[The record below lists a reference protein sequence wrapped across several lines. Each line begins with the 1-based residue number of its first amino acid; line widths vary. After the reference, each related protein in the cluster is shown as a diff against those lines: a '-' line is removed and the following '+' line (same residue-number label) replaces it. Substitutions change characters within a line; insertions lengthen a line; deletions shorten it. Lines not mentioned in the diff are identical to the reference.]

1 MTEKCWYYR
10 EKYNLTNKKEKGVT
24 LISLTIYVVVMV
36 LVIALIAVITSFF
49 YNNVI
54 NIDKEAVELAE
65 LNKLNLY
72 MIEETE
78 KEGNSIETISSDG
91 KKITFNNG
99 NAYIIQDNG
108 IYQNT
113 IRICTN
119 VNSEET
125 IFEKSEEND
134 KQILRVYYESI

>member
-1 MTEKCWYYR
+1 MSGKCWYYR
-10 EKYNLTNKKEKGVT
+10 EKYNITNKKEKGVT

-99 NAYIIQDNG
+99 NAYTIQDNG
-108 IYQNT
+108 IYQNS
-113 IRICTN
+113 IRICKD
-119 VNSEET
+119 VNTKVSEVGT
-125 IFEKSEEND
+125 TKEK
-134 KQILRVYYESI
+134 R

>member
-99 NAYIIQDNG
+99 NAYTIQDNG
-108 IYQNT
+108 IYQNS
-113 IRICTN
+113 IRICKD
-119 VNSEET
+119 VNTKVTEFGKT
-125 IFEKSEEND
+125 YIM
-134 KQILRVYYESI
+134 KQKQE

>member
-78 KEGNSIETISSDG
+78 EEGNYTQY
-91 KKITFNNG
+91 KIME
-99 NAYIIQDNG
+99 YIKTQ
-108 IYQNT
+108 
-113 IRICTN
+113 
-119 VNSEET
+119 
-125 IFEKSEEND
+125 
-134 KQILRVYYESI
+134 

>member
-1 MTEKCWYYR
+1 MTEKCWYYK

-78 KEGNSIETISSDG
+78 EEGNYVASISENG
-91 KKITFNNG
+91 KKLTFKNN
-99 NAYIIQDNG
+99 NVYTIQDNG
-108 IYQNT
+108 IYQNA

-125 IFEKSEEND
+125 KFEKTEERGRDIKN
-134 KQILRVYYESI
+134 IL